1 MISNTVGKKFKVFLS
16 LSLIQIP
23 NDFMTI
29 MTIILLFLSKKRKFK
44 RTFLEKQLFLEN
56 MLKMYLNGTSLNILI
71 SLNILLI

>member
-1 MISNTVGKKFKVFLS
+1 MYYWYVLCMISNTVGKKFKVFLS

-29 MTIILLFLSKKRKFK
+29 MTIVLLFLSKKRKFK

-56 MLKMYLNGTSLNILI
+56 MLKMYIP
-71 SLNILLI
+71 

>member
-1 MISNTVGKKFKVFLS
+1 MYYWYVLCMISNTVGKKFKVFLS

-44 RTFLEKQLFLEN
+44 RIFLEIIKHAKDVHTL
-56 MLKMYLNGTSLNILI
+56 MDI